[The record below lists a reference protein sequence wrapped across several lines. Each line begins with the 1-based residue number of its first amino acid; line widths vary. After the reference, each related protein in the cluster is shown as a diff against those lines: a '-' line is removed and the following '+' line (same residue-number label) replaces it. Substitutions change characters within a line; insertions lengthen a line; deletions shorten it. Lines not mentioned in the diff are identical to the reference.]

1 VVFETT
7 SKAGS
12 RFNDIFLRFL
22 SDTVISRNIDI
33 GGILDTYRWNYNIV
47 ETIISLSIR
56 TALSSNFSCYTVKR
70 FIKIYRSL
78 DRSRSNVESD

>member
-47 ETIISLSIR
+47 VYTHCTI
-56 TALSSNFSCYTVKR
+56 F
-70 FIKIYRSL
+70 
-78 DRSRSNVESD
+78 